1 MANRHESS
9 SILKWEVW
17 NIPVHAIGWDTGAFV
32 VFKVG
37 FVIAFA
43 SGYIAKYAHF
53 AFEKAFTDIDL
64 SGEES
69 LCDGN
74 LVVGDRILCTSA
86 GFLVADG
93 RQRAAGRSTK
103 DRPLEGGDSVSVVIE
118 EI

>member
-1 MANRHESS
+1 MTNRHKSS
-9 SILKWEVW
+9 SIVEWEVW
-17 NIPVHAIGWDTGAFV
+17 NIPVHAVGWDTGAFV

-43 SGYIAKYAHF
+43 SSYVTKYANV

-86 GFLVADG
+86 GYLVADG
-93 RQRAAGRSTK
+93 RQPAAGRRTK
-103 DRPLEGGDSVSVVIE
+103 DRPLEGGDGVSVVIE